1 MANFYNKYIAFDVH
15 GERLGLDLIDEES
28 GRLTLNVGKIEMTDD
43 TVDLRMDIRYPVTFS
58 SEVIISKLEAVAKA
72 EGLTFILEED
82 KAPIYMDKNGP
93 LITELV
99 KVYKDIT
106 GRDDEARV
114 IGGGTYARAMPNIVA
129 FGPMIPGRECTE
141 HQRNERILL
150 DDYLL
155 LRKVYGEAFKRIC
168 TE

>member
-1 MANFYNKYIAFDVH
+1 
-15 GERLGLDLIDEES
+15 
-28 GRLTLNVGKIEMTDD
+28 MTED
-43 TVDLRMDIRYPVTFS
+43 TVDLKMDIRYPVTFS
-58 SEVIISKLEAVAKA
+58 SEEVISKLEAVAKA
-72 EGLTFILEED
+72 EGLTFTLEED
-82 KAPIYMDKNGP
+82 KAPVYMDKNGP

-106 GRDDEARV
+106 GRDDEAQV

-129 FGPMIPGRECTE
+129 FGPMLPGRECTE
-141 HQRNERILL
+141 HQKNERILL

-155 LRKVYGEAFKRIC
+155 LRKVYGEALKRIC

>member
-1 MANFYNKYIAFDVH
+1 
-15 GERLGLDLIDEES
+15 
-28 GRLTLNVGKIEMTDD
+28 
-43 TVDLRMDIRYPVTFS
+43 
-58 SEVIISKLEAVAKA
+58 
-72 EGLTFILEED
+72 
-82 KAPIYMDKNGP
+82 MDKNGD
-93 LITELV
+93 LITKLV
-99 KVYKDIT
+99 EVYRDIT
-106 GRDDEARV
+106 GLDDEARV

-141 HQRNERILL
+141 HQRNERIRL